1 MSLTLHYNFIN
12 NQWYPG
18 LITGSRLSPSQTQLT
33 FTESPQLLYHVR
45 FDDGVESYDLDTEDI
60 MLFDQYQEWLKV
72 LEQYYSLPVSE
83 RNQLP
88 RLSKHTRVFAK
99 WIDQTDPELYGSW
112 MAGKVVNSKV
122 WKDRNERRI
131 RYHILFDNGDED
143 TKINDVDV
151 VPEEL
156 YQSLLVEKVNRGR
169 MKMNQSGLSGFD
181 LIVEASKLS
190 PVKTC
195 TVRGSIDESDN
206 ESEDEDAF
214 MAEFRCLEVL
224 EQAVPVTPSK
234 VLRLTRTQS
243 PDVHYGVR
251 MKFKPWIV
259 EHITHNALQTV
270 PSETSPP

>member
-1 MSLTLHYNFIN
+1 M
-12 NQWYPG
+12 
-18 LITGSRLSPSQTQLT
+18 
-33 FTESPQLLYHVR
+33 R

-72 LEQYYSLPVSE
+72 LEQYYSLPIPE
-83 RNQLP
+83 NNQLL
-88 RLSKHTRVFAK
+88 RLKKHTRVYAK

-112 MAGKVVNSKV
+112 MAGKVVSSKV
-122 WKDRNERRI
+122 WKDGKERRL
-131 RYHILFDNGDED
+131 RYRIMFDSGDED
-143 TKINDVDV
+143 ADINDIDV

-169 MKMNQSGLSGFD
+169 MKMKQSGLSGVD

-195 TVRGSIDESDN
+195 TVRGSIDESDD

-224 EQAVPVTPSK
+224 DQAVPVTPSK

-243 PDVHYGVR
+243 PEFHYGVR
-251 MKFKPWIV
+251 MKCKPWIV
-259 EHITHNALQTV
+259 GPITHSALHTD
-270 PSETSPP
+270 PSET